1 MYDYQQREKNKY
13 NKEMDNI
20 TKKRAGYG
28 RSFKISSL
36 FGFGFG
42 FIFMAIVLIVQK
54 GQSVFIYILP
64 LLCGSVAGIAGI
76 LGNYM
81 DSVLSRKGI
90 LNELARRILIFL
102 IVLPISILI
111 TLFGIY
117 LFDSNFSVPYL
128 LHNNL
133 LYGMLLGCIFGLF
146 VMFLEYHTW
155 KTKKRMLTLELENK
169 FLEELAEKD
178 ELLKETS
185 NNLYI
190 TEERNRMA
198 RELHDSISQGIHGV
212 IYSTKSLQY
221 HLNQENI
228 DINKLKEITDHLEK
242 TADVTLS
249 ELRSMILEL
258 KPALLEDRGLYQ
270 ALTLLLDLFSKRQQ
284 INIKQ
289 EIEEINGLIPEQ
301 EVAIYRIVQEALTN
315 IQKHSDAEQVIV
327 SLRKKVG
334 QILLSIKDNGKGF
347 YVDEKIYGNGLQN
360 MKIRSQKNGGKM
372 EIKSDS
378 KNGTTIKV
386 IF

>member
-1 MYDYQQREKNKY
+1 MYDFQKRKKDKY
-13 NKEMDNI
+13 RDEMYNI
-20 TKKRAGYG
+20 TKERAGYG

-42 FIFMAIVLIVQK
+42 LVFMAIVLIVQK
-54 GQSVFIYILP
+54 GQNLFIYILP
-64 LLCGSVAGIAGI
+64 LLCGGVAGLAGLI
-76 LGNYM
+76 GNYM

-90 LNELARRILIFL
+90 LNELSRRILVFL
-102 IVLPISILI
+102 IVLPFSILI
-111 TLFGIY
+111 TLLGIY
-117 LFDSNFSVPYL
+117 LFDNNFSVPYL

-169 FLEELAEKD
+169 YLEELAEKD

-185 NNLYI
+185 KSLYI

-221 HLNQENI
+221 HLSQDEI
-228 DINKLKEITDHLEK
+228 DITKLKEITDHLEK

-270 ALTLLLDLFSKRQQ
+270 ALTLLLDLFSKRQE

-289 EIEEINGLIPEQ
+289 EIDEISELIPEQ

-315 IQKHSDAEQVIV
+315 IQKHSAADQIIIK
-327 SLRKKVG
+327 LKKKEG
-334 QILLSIKDNGKGF
+334 QILLIIKDNGKGF
-347 YVDEKIYGNGLQN
+347 VVDDKISGNGLQN

-372 EIKSDS
+372 EIKSDPKS
-378 KNGTTIKV
+378 GTTIKV